1 MSDEFVSGERAFGR
15 LEGRVSAIERELR
28 DDREANKKFF
38 DEMRTDLA
46 DIKKTLHESALADAN
61 RTGLVKG
68 GWAVAVAVATSL
80 IAIGGLAITGLKSLF
95 NIH

>member
-1 MSDEFVSGERAFGR
+1 MSADDTISSERAFGR

-28 DDREANKKFF
+28 DDRAANKQFF
-38 DEMRTDLA
+38 DEMRADLA
-46 DIKKTLHESALADAN
+46 DIKKTLHESAIADAN

-68 GWAVAVAVATSL
+68 GWAVVVTVASAL

-95 NIH
+95 IH